1 MGSDPQY
8 LKFPNLFVA
17 QHVFNLSNAACPQPV
32 QQTSL
37 KHLQG
42 AISENKMAPFYRFL
56 AHPVEGILN
65 NSGEGVTQHPPHAP
79 GAGSSAKS
87 SIATNMLASRRPS
100 QKVEFPWDEQL
111 YQSLVEDNKKDLES
125 FQKEEDDAEE
135 AAGETEVLAARGKRA
150 EFWARVGDKDK
161 AIESHETLLEKTSSL
176 GTKIDLSLALIRIG
190 MFFGDSL
197 FVKKAIERSNALI
210 EGGGDWDR
218 RNRLKAYKGLHLLT
232 IRSYNLAAPLLLDS
246 LSTFTSYELCSYS
259 SLVIYSVLA
268 GSLSLKRVDFKDKV
282 VDAPEIRAILGTGED
297 RLAAL
302 TGEISSGPAAA
313 DEEMKD
319 TPTSSTPGTATTA
332 VNLTTLG
339 AGSGVQAEAEAPVDF
354 SPLANLVGSLY
365 NGNYRSFFLALAAVE
380 DHFLTQ
386 DRFLY
391 EHRAWFVRE
400 MRLRAYQQLLQ
411 SYRVVGLSTMAN
423 DFGVTVD
430 YLDRDLAKFIANNR
444 ISCTIDR
451 VNGIIETNRPDDKNK
466 QYADVVKHGDSLI
479 TKLQKYGQAVRMR
492 GSERS

>member
-8 LKFPNLFVA
+8 IKYPDLNLA
-17 QHVFNLSNAACPQPV
+17 QHVFNLSNPACPQTV
-32 QQTSL
+32 RQTSL
-37 KHLQG
+37 KRLQDV
-42 AISENKMAPFYRFL
+42 ISENKMAPFYRHL

-65 NSGEGVTQHPPHAP
+65 HSGEGVAQHPT
-79 GAGSSAKS
+79 KS
-87 SIATNMLASRRPS
+87 LLTSNMLASRKSP
-100 QKVEFPWDEQL
+100 QNIDFAWDESL
-111 YQSLVEDNKKDLES
+111 YQSLVEDNRKELET
-125 FQKEEDDAEE
+125 FQKEEDEAEE

-161 AIESHETLLEKTSSL
+161 AIESHEALLEKTTFL
-176 GTKIDLSLALIRIG
+176 GTKIDLMLAMIRIG
-190 MFFGDSL
+190 LFFGDTHS
-197 FVKKAIERSNALI
+197 VKKSIERANTLI
-210 EGGGDWDR
+210 ESGGDWDR

-259 SLVIYSVLA
+259 SLVIYSILA
-268 GSLSLKRVDFKDKV
+268 GSLSLKRVDFKAKV
-282 VDAPEIRAILGTGED
+282 VDAPEIKAILGPGED

-302 TGEISSGPAAA
+302 TGEVSSGPGAQ

-319 TPTSSTPGTATTA
+319 ATVTRAAPTTATTV

-339 AGSGVQAEAEAPVDF
+339 AGSGIQSETEAPVDF
-354 SPLANLVGSLY
+354 SPLANLVDSLY
-365 NGNYRSFFLALAAVE
+365 TGNYRTFFVALAAVE
-380 DHFLTQ
+380 DNFLNQ
-386 DRFLY
+386 DRYLH

-411 SYRVVGLSTMAN
+411 SYRVVGLNSMAS

-430 YLDRDLAKFIANNR
+430 YLDRDLAKFIASNR
-444 ISCTIDR
+444 IACTIDR

-466 QYADVVKHGDSLI
+466 QYADVVKHGDALI
-479 TKLQKYGQAVRMR
+479 TKLQKYGQAVRLR